1 MPDAVSVEAPAKVNL
16 RLAILAREASGYH
29 SLESLF
35 CAISLADLL
44 TVRRG
49 DSGVALTVEGA
60 VETGPPERNLAVRAA
75 HLFHEELGE
84 GPAVAIHMVK
94 RIPSAAGLGGGSSD
108 AAATLRA
115 LNTLRGESFD
125 RAALLRMAIEL
136 GSDVPFFLCGFPLA
150 LGWGRGERLL
160 TLPPLPER
168 PVLVA
173 HPGAAV
179 PTPDAFAAIAKR
191 RGPAPPPRAFALD
204 AGGLANWGAVERLA
218 MNDFSEVVAER
229 IPVLHDA
236 LAAMR
241 DAGARIALLAGSGGS
256 VFGIF
261 DTDDARDA
269 ARGRVEALGLACW
282 DADTLTSMPTPR
294 VDPGPETA

>member
-1 MPDAVSVEAPAKVNL
+1 MPDAVSVRAPAKVNL

-35 CAISLADLL
+35 CAISLTDLL

-49 DSGVALTVEGA
+49 DPGVALTVVGS

-75 HLFHEELGE
+75 YRFYE
-84 GPAVAIHMVK
+84 GLAEAPSVAIHLAK

-115 LNTLRGESFD
+115 LNALHGEPFG
-125 RAALLRMAIEL
+125 RAALLGMAIEL
-136 GSDVPFFLCGFPLA
+136 GSDVPFFLCGGSLA

-160 TLPPLPER
+160 ALPPLPER

-173 HPGAAV
+173 HPGVAM
-179 PTPDAFAAIAKR
+179 PTPEAFAAIAAR

-204 AGGLANWGAVERLA
+204 AADLADWGAVGRLA
-218 MNDFSEVVAER
+218 MNDFGEVVAER

-236 LAAMR
+236 LTAMR
-241 DAGARIALLAGSGGS
+241 SAGARIALLAGSGGS
-256 VFGIF
+256 IFGIF
-261 DTDDARDA
+261 DADDARDA
-269 ARGRVEALGLACW
+269 ARERVEALGLACW
-282 DADTLTSMPTPR
+282 AAHTLTDLPTPR
-294 VDPGPETA
+294 VDPDPETA